1 MQHAPACEDVM
12 SERVWKMSWVVI
24 AAMVIGLVVGVA
36 DARADETVVANVPF
50 AFTVGTMHFGPGNYS
65 IKPASDD
72 STLMEIESADGA
84 AAMFAMTLPALP
96 DRSADPPGLA
106 FTKIEGESGLSRFV
120 SADGNAR
127 EFIEPHQR
135 GGREAAG
142 AAR

>member
-1 MQHAPACEDVM
+1 M
-12 SERVWKMSWVVI
+12 SERVWKMSSVVMT
-24 AAMVIGLVVGVA
+24 AMVIGLVVGVA

-50 AFTVGTMHFGPGNYS
+50 AFTVGTMHFGPGNYT

-84 AAMFAMTLPALP
+84 TAMFAMTLPALA
-96 DRSADPPGLA
+96 DRNADQPGLV
-106 FTKIEGESGLSRFV
+106 FTKIDGEYRLSRLV
-120 SADGNAR
+120 SADGNDR

-135 GGREAAG
+135 GEREAAG